1 MAKALSVKAQ
11 MIKTKGANDKQP
23 RFYIQSGVLKH
34 LKLIWNA
41 KSSTR
46 PTKSIV
52 KESFF
57 NTMKSEI
64 VDCVF
69 IEGFGGCGSMGI
81 EALSLGASEAV
92 FYEIDTEAY
101 KILCQ
106 NLANAK
112 NAAQK
117 LGKILKF
124 STFNADFFST
134 DIFTQGFIHTQ
145 KAILYL
151 DPPFCIRQ
159 GMQDIYER
167 LFALVGN
174 LKPCGVR
181 FIVFEHLSGYNM
193 PEMLGVYIR
202 YKMRSFGK
210 STLTYYIA
218 KD

>member
-1 MAKALSVKAQ
+1 MAKAK
-11 MIKTKGANDKQP
+11 MTDNKQA
-23 RFYIQSGVLKH
+23 RFHIQSGSLKH
-34 LKLIWNA
+34 LKLLWNA

-57 NTMKSEI
+57 NTMGSEI
-64 VDCVF
+64 VDSVF
-69 IEGFGGCGSMGI
+69 VEGFGGCGSMGL

-92 FYEIDTEAY
+92 FYEIDKEAY
-101 KILCQ
+101 NILCH
-106 NLANAK
+106 NLANAQ
-112 NAAQK
+112 NVAQK
-117 LGKILKF
+117 IGKTLNF
-124 STFNADFFST
+124 FTFNADFF
-134 DIFTQGFIHTQ
+134 TQSLQSWTNSQ
-145 KAILYL
+145 KVILYL
-151 DPPFCIRQ
+151 DPPFCIRE

-167 LFALVGN
+167 LFTLVRN
-174 LKPCGVR
+174 LGRCGVR

-193 PEMLGVYIR
+193 PKILGVYTQ

>member
-1 MAKALSVKAQ
+1 
-11 MIKTKGANDKQP
+11 
-23 RFYIQSGVLKH
+23 
-34 LKLIWNA
+34 
-41 KSSTR
+41 
-46 PTKSIV
+46 
-52 KESFF
+52 
-57 NTMKSEI
+57 MKSEI

-112 NAAQK
+112 NVAQK

-151 DPPFCIRQ
+151 DPPFCIRE
-159 GMQDIYER
+159 GMQGIYER
-167 LFALVGN
+167 LFALVRN

-193 PEMLGVYIR
+193 PEMLGVYMR

>member
-1 MAKALSVKAQ
+1 MAKAQRVRV
-11 MIKTKGANDKQP
+11 KGASDKQA
-23 RFYIQSGVLKH
+23 RFHIQSGSLKH

-41 KSSTR
+41 KLSTR

-57 NTMKSEI
+57 NTLKSEI
-64 VDCVF
+64 VGSVF

-92 FYEIDTEAY
+92 FCEIDTEAY

-112 NAAQK
+112 NAALK

-124 STFNADFFST
+124 STFNADFFHT
-134 DIFTQGFIHTQ
+134 HIFTQSFQESWGNSQ
-145 KAILYL
+145 RVILYL

-167 LFALVGN
+167 LFALIRN
-174 LKPCGVR
+174 LQPCGVR

-193 PEMLGVYIR
+193 PEMLGVYMR

>member
-1 MAKALSVKAQ
+1 MAKAPSVKAQ

-23 RFYIQSGVLKH
+23 RFHIQSGVLKH

-106 NLANAK
+106 NLTHAN
-112 NAAQK
+112 NAAHK
-117 LGKILKF
+117 LGKR
-124 STFNADFFST
+124 AP
-134 DIFTQGFIHTQ
+134 IFLHKALFIR
-145 KAILYL
+145 KK
-151 DPPFCIRQ
+151 PSCIW
-159 GMQDIYER
+159 IR
-167 LFALVGN
+167 LFAYGKECRAYMSDFLRWLGILSLVG
-174 LKPCGVR
+174 CGLL
-181 FIVFEHLSGYNM
+181 FLS
-193 PEMLGVYIR
+193 I
-202 YKMRSFGK
+202 
-210 STLTYYIA
+210 
-218 KD
+218 